1 MNYLSKLIPN
11 YSELIVLFR
20 DILKNDKAFLPTT
33 DQENALKELKIAI
46 FSAPTFRLLWRNKPV
61 TLSVDASHQSI
72 GAVLLQE
79 QLIDYAKR
87 AFSSAEQ
94 SLPQIIKEALAEKFR
109 FKEFHSFIYWKKCW

>member
-20 DILKNDKAFLPTT
+20 DFLKNDKAFVPTT
-33 DQENALKELKIAI
+33 DLENALKELKTAI
-46 FSAPTFRLLWRNKPV
+46 FSAPTFRLLWRNKTV
-61 TLSVDASHQSI
+61 TLSVVASQQSI

-87 AFSSAEQ
+87 SFSSAEQ
-94 SLPQIIKEALAEKFR
+94 NLPQIIKEALAEKFG